1 MKHTSIHG
9 TKSQT
14 CPQLPY
20 MAQTCPQNILSRLL
34 WRDKILHARKDLM
47 GGCIP
52 KFGPPSIPGPPKKI
66 FQNNFIPQ
74 LYSLISPN
82 NFIPE
87 ISKIFSEE
95 ILHLK
100 KNLQFQNARAP
111 SPQVG
116 PPFFSFNPPP
126 PPPPSHTPPG
136 GTALGL
142 AIDNANFDPALL
154 LSVLLI
160 YINILLNCDW
170 LISVQLIPNSSAIFC
185 NHSAIFCNHSAK
197 ICNKLIWLVGKH
209 CDD

>member
-111 SPQVG
+111 PPQVG
-116 PPFFSFNPPP
+116 PPFFTFNPPP
-126 PPPPSHTPPG
+126 PPPPLAHTPGWHGPG
-136 GTALGL
+136 VSDWQRQLWSCPPVISATN
-142 AIDNANFDPALL
+142 IHK
-154 LSVLLI
+154 
-160 YINILLNCDW
+160 YIT
-170 LISVQLIPNSSAIFC
+170 QL
-185 NHSAIFCNHSAK
+185 
-197 ICNKLIWLVGKH
+197 WLVDFSTVNPKQQ
-209 CDD
+209 CNFL